1 MPGLAL
7 SCYARL
13 ALHRMTLRNVPIGK
27 VLGIQSVLEN
37 AVIDLCQGQFMDIS
51 FVDSATVGVEDYL
64 QMVGGKTSALFGA
77 ASVIGAM
84 LASTQEDEAAPAG
97 IPECSL

>member
-1 MPGLAL
+1 
-7 SCYARL
+7 
-13 ALHRMTLRNVPIGK
+13 
-27 VLGIQSVLEN
+27 
-37 AVIDLCQGQFMDIS
+37 MDIS

-84 LASTQEDEAAPAG
+84 FASTQEDEVPAPPG
-97 IPECSL
+97 IPEGKKFKHVRFNDAQYHLGIWPEHGHGLPDT